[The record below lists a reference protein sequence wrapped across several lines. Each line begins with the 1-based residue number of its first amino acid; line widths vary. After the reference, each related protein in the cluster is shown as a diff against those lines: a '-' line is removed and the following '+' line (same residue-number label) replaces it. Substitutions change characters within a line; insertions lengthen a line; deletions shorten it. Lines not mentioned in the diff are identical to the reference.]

1 MWAQV
6 RRQKLPGIP
15 GSWDQGGI
23 PDCSQNPPESSAEI
37 AIRLPFSLGE
47 EGPLRIQFQ
56 GLLRQ
61 SAAKFLKNCTFRP
74 KNPGKS
80 ADADLR
86 PQARLETF
94 EEGRF

>member
-1 MWAQV
+1 MTGDSGGGFVRAQV

-47 EGPLRIQFQ
+47 EGPLHLQFQ

-61 SAAKFLKNCTFRP
+61 SAAKFL
-74 KNPGKS
+74 
-80 ADADLR
+80 
-86 PQARLETF
+86 
-94 EEGRF
+94 EELHLPPDESGEIG